1 MTREHRKRH
10 GLRALGAALLAL
22 FGAGAHAQSQQ
33 PVPAAQAPQAW
44 VAYAHQVSQQFQHAL
59 EGESPEA
66 QRFHAFFEQRAASD
80 GHVADMPPV
89 LSVKA
94 WFDAGGHVVRVVFT
108 PLGNEQADADLR
120 TLLLEQSAGIPPR
133 GMRQPLVVCLHLSDT
148 SAGEVLNGRPGRP
161 GQQEQLEQ
169 PGHGAV
175 ALAARRPDSQE

>member
-1 MTREHRKRH
+1 VTREHRKHR
-10 GLRALGAALLAL
+10 GLRAFGAALLAL
-22 FGAGAHAQSQQ
+22 FGAGALAQSQQ

-44 VAYAHQVSQQFQHAL
+44 IAYAHQVSQQFQNAL

-80 GHVADMPPV
+80 GHVADMPAV

-94 WFDAGGHVVRVVFT
+94 WFDAGGHVVRVVFA

-133 GMRQPLVVCLHLSDT
+133 GMRQPLVVRLHLSAT
-148 SAGEVLNGRPGRP
+148 AAGEVRDGHAGQLDETGR
-161 GQQEQLEQ
+161 
-169 PGHGAV
+169 GAL
-175 ALAARRPDSQE
+175 ALAARRSDSQE